1 MSKIELKDLGIDNN
15 AKTDKEK
22 LYVPCP
28 FCKKEHPEHSRKKC
42 LKVNMKT
49 GIYYCYRC
57 EAKGRAADFADTPL
71 PPIDEHTKTDYPKPV
86 WHGEF
91 INAPCEAL
99 NYLLQDRHLSLET
112 LKSLKVTEP
121 WVNMPDSIINLEQV
135 IAFNYFLNGELVNI
149 KYRSIDKRFLSFKGG
164 RVIPYNLDAVKGKS
178 VCAIT
183 EGEIDALTL
192 YECGIKTVIS
202 VPTGGNANLR
212 WLDEFYDTHFSDKQF
227 FILALDHDKVGN
239 QLRDALV
246 KRLGA
251 EKCRIV
257 HWSSDCKDAN
267 EELCKHGKKSLLKHI
282 ESAVY
287 PQMENVYTAD
297 DLTDELQDVY
307 HNRIQHGLKVGLRGF
322 DELVSFE
329 PKRLI
334 LLSGRPGEGKSEFVD
349 ELIVRLNVLHGWKTA
364 YFSPENMPIA
374 LHLRKLAEKLTSYR
388 FEPSVEMTEQLFSA
402 VQHWLSANI
411 FHILPREER
420 YELDTILDTARMLV
434 ERKKVKALVI
444 DPFNRIEQRLT
455 DGQTELQYISS
466 ILNRLIRFAQQM
478 NVLVILV
485 AHPRKVN
492 RNSTDGRARRVEMND
507 INGSADFG
515 NKADICMI
523 VDRNDEM
530 EVTTVYVDKVRF
542 KHLGKR
548 GHCHMHYEVM
558 NGRFN
563 PCGIG
568 KSMNHDGEVIDRY
581 NNVLWQVMP
590 WIAGDG
596 TLYPPSLADDRESS
610 ESKSPKITNVSQQTL
625 VFS

>member
-1 MSKIELKDLGIDNN
+1 
-15 AKTDKEK
+15 
-22 LYVPCP
+22 
-28 FCKKEHPEHSRKKC
+28 
-42 LKVNMKT
+42 
-49 GIYYCYRC
+49 
-57 EAKGRAADFADTPL
+57 
-71 PPIDEHTKTDYPKPV
+71 
-86 WHGEF
+86 
-91 INAPCEAL
+91 
-99 NYLLQDRHLSLET
+99 
-112 LKSLKVTEP
+112 
-121 WVNMPDSIINLEQV
+121 
-135 IAFNYFLNGELVNI
+135 
-149 KYRSIDKRFLSFKGG
+149 
-164 RVIPYNLDAVKGKS
+164 
-178 VCAIT
+178 
-183 EGEIDALTL
+183 
-192 YECGIKTVIS
+192 
-202 VPTGGNANLR
+202 
-212 WLDEFYDTHFSDKQF
+212 
-227 FILALDHDKVGN
+227 
-239 QLRDALV
+239 
-246 KRLGA
+246 
-251 EKCRIV
+251 
-257 HWSSDCKDAN
+257 
-267 EELCKHGKKSLLKHI
+267 
-282 ESAVY
+282 
-287 PQMENVYTAD
+287 MENVYTAD

-596 TLYPPSLADDRESS
+596 TLYPPSLADDR
-610 ESKSPKITNVSQQTL
+610 
-625 VFS
+625 